1 MNISF
6 NKEKKINKKKPI
18 IIKDMCFLNN
28 IVLSLYILFEANP
41 KVDR

>member
-28 IVLSLYILFEANP
+28 IVLSLNILFEA
-41 KVDR
+41 KLRVDR